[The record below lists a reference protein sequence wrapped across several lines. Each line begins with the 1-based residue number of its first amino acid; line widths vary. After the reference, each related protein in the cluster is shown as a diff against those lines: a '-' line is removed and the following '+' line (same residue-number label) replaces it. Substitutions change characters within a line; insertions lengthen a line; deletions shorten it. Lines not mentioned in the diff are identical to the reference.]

1 MPATQIW
8 KSEKRC
14 RFLKKCTE
22 KGLPMNI
29 KRQMSGQMAGRPD
42 EEKELLA
49 EKFIELMDAG
59 KITPETKQVP
69 KVEL

>member
-1 MPATQIW
+1 MVG
-8 KSEKRC
+8 KSQEDR
-14 RFLKKCTE
+14 
-22 KGLPMNI
+22 
-29 KRQMSGQMAGRPD
+29 
-42 EEKELLA
+42 ELLA